1 MTMRAVEEE
10 VKQESC
16 LLFRL
21 FLFVLMF
28 AATSQVTCSQNRN
41 SLAVKYTVLLEK
53 KKMKK
58 TERQ

>member
-1 MTMRAVEEE
+1 MTMRAVEEK

-28 AATSQVTCSQNRN
+28 VATSQVTCSQNRN

-53 KKMKK
+53 KKN
-58 TERQ
+58 EED